1 MVRRAP
7 RNLPVARSQMIC
19 RFVAGPKVNSAWA
32 FISAASILL
41 AAWLVEAPVVSAQSA
56 EPIVGKMAARDGD
69 TLLAGDRELD
79 LFGIDA
85 PEKNQDCRTPNGT
98 LHCGLHAAAAL
109 QKKIAGKV
117 ISCYPHETMDKS
129 RTRAVCYKG
138 IEDLSTWI
146 VLQGW
151 AVAARHESADY
162 VKAEE
167 AARKGR
173 KNIWRTKFVPPWKW
187 RKGERLP

>member
-1 MVRRAP
+1 
-7 RNLPVARSQMIC
+7 MIC
-19 RFVAGPKVNSAWA
+19 RFVASLRENSARA
-32 FISAASILL
+32 LIGAASIVL
-41 AAWLVEAPVVSAQSA
+41 AAWLAETAVFSVQSA
-56 EPIVGKMAARDGD
+56 EPIVGKMSVRDGD
-69 TLLAGDRELD
+69 TLVVGERELD

-117 ISCYPHETMDKS
+117 ISCYPLDTMDKS

-162 VKAEE
+162 VNAEE
-167 AARKGR
+167 AARQGR